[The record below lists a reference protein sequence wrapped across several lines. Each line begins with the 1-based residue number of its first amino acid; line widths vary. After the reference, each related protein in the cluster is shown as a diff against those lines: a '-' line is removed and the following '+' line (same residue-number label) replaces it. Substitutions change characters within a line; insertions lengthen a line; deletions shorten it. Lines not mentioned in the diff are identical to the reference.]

1 MDLQLGVDGGA
12 STAIGSCND
21 LRWRSNTTYLCL
33 SGSMGSWTL
42 MRGQIGSGM
51 IAIVSPAGDFISYDF
66 N

>member
-1 MDLQLGVDGGA
+1 
-12 STAIGSCND
+12 
-21 LRWRSNTTYLCL
+21 
-33 SGSMGSWTL
+33 MGSWTL